1 MNGANNFLMRKKQ
14 SKKRNRQSTTLTGR
28 AHQLML
34 SPTLQVLVWAEGA
47 VDDQVVWVSLDIVM
61 QLALVAA
68 VTLTRLMFLVWA
80 EVVQGV

>member
-1 MNGANNFLMRKKQ
+1 
-14 SKKRNRQSTTLTGR
+14 
-28 AHQLML
+28 ML

-68 VTLTRLMFLVWA
+68 VALTRLMFLVWA